1 MAARADVYLAPRNSH
16 LAPAGQVVLAGD
28 PATKVDRKATGARLA
43 WLTPR
48 IGVQQVE
55 DSPKRILLAEDEYL
69 VRLLVKDDLEESGFV
84 VLEAGHGLDAIAM
97 LEDPGDVDLLVTNL
111 RMPGADGIEVAIAA
125 RARHPD
131 IPIIFIS
138 ATPQHLTSPRTPIPH
153 HLMSKPFDTASLV
166 ELVRTLLRPG

>member
-1 MAARADVYLAPRNSH
+1 M
-16 LAPAGQVVLAGD
+16 
-28 PATKVDRKATGARLA
+28 ATGARVA

-69 VRLLVKDDLEESGFV
+69 VRLLVKDELEESGFV

-97 LEDPGDVDLLVTNL
+97 LDAPDDVDLLVTNL
-111 RMPGADGIEVAIAA
+111 RMPGADGIDVAVAA
-125 RARHPD
+125 RARHPG
-131 IPIIFIS
+131 IPIVFIS
-138 ATPQHLTSPRTPIPH
+138 ATPQHLTSPRTPTPH
-153 HLMSKPFDTASLV
+153 HLMSKPFDTANLV